1 MPFHHGPAAGPLSC
15 RALQGADLEPGWVLG
30 QVVSGGVLGATPLAR
45 FPVSPLILCPQG
57 LGRGAAVDVENWV
70 SGQSLLPHP
79 LWGTEAAPQ
88 KAVLASARPQMAAR
102 ERGTAQAGLGLEEPG
117 PC

>member
-15 RALQGADLEPGWVLG
+15 RALQEADLEPGWVPG

-45 FPVSPLILCPQG
+45 FPVSPLILSPGSGQG
-57 LGRGAAVDVENWV
+57 GAVDVENWV
-70 SGQSLLPHP
+70 LGQSLLPRP

-88 KAVLASARPQMAAR
+88 KAVLASARPQMAA
-102 ERGTAQAGLGLEEPG
+102 
-117 PC
+117 